1 MLPAQCHL
9 SASAPKHL
17 AACLGS
23 LVRSVVAQDSESQ
36 AGLLQLAASLE
47 GISRA
52 LAQPLEGSQLG
63 LSLGAVDLSREP
75 ASSLLL
81 RLQQAAREVDGGAA
95 AVLGKLSELKDQVGL
110 LQHRLDA
117 SQQQIAALQV
127 TAEAEWSGLH
137 AQASRSVQVRSYV
150 NCSD

>member
-1 MLPAQCHL
+1 M
-9 SASAPKHL
+9 
-17 AACLGS
+17 
-23 LVRSVVAQDSESQ
+23 RSVVAQDSESQ